1 MAEEKLKNRFGLC
14 GRCGALIEPG
24 REYCDNCARAIQLER
39 NAPPPVIAPPEPQFR
54 VCERCGMHIKPGRV
68 YCEICARL
76 IEMEQDEEAVKQLSL
91 DISNTLGSE
100 NISYTFD
107 READKRSKRI
117 VLFIYGF
124 AVLGILVTLLLFSTN
139 VIGFMTF
146 VQLGVILACLAVYA
160 SFMRRASRLPRS
172 ILLARRMMSIRRYR
186 GRAIIALTVFI
197 VYVLLRIFLYIYVR
211 YQLNYFR

>member
-1 MAEEKLKNRFGLC
+1 
-14 GRCGALIEPG
+14 
-24 REYCDNCARAIQLER
+24 
-39 NAPPPVIAPPEPQFR
+39 
-54 VCERCGMHIKPGRV
+54 MHIKPGRV